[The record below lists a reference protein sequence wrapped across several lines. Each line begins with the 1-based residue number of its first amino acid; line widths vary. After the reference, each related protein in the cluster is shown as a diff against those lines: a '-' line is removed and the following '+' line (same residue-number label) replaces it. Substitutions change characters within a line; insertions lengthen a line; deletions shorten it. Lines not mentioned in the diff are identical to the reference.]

1 MVIRKKYQL
10 DWGKHRLRLGD
21 KTLIMGVINVTP
33 DSFSDGGLFF
43 GPDQA
48 IGQGEALAAQ
58 GADLIDVGGESTR
71 PFSEP
76 LPTREERE
84 RVIPVIRELARRL
97 AIPISVDTYKAEV
110 ARAALENGAAL
121 INDISAL
128 RFDPEMA
135 AVAQSFQVPVILMH
149 MQGTPRNMQTQPRYQ
164 DLLGE
169 LHSFFEERLS
179 WCRANGIPPERLL
192 LDPGIGFGKTLLHNL
207 TLIKRLDFFKD
218 LDCPLLIGTSR
229 KSFIGRLTG
238 QENPRE
244 REWGT
249 GATTALAAWQGA
261 HIVRVHEVAAA
272 RQILAV
278 TDALREAPGA

>member
-1 MVIRKKYQL
+1 MVVRKKYQFN
-10 DWGKHRLRLGD
+10 WGQHRLLLGD
-21 KTLIMGVINVTP
+21 KTLIMGVVNVTP
-33 DSFSDGGLFF
+33 DSFSDGGLFM
-43 GPDQA
+43 DRDRA
-48 IGQGEALAAQ
+48 VARGEALAAQ
-58 GADLIDVGGESTR
+58 GADLLDVGGESTR

-76 LPTREERE
+76 LSAGDEIA
-84 RVIPVIRELARRL
+84 RVIPVVRELARRL
-97 AIPISVDTYKAEV
+97 TIPISVDTTKAAV

-121 INDISAL
+121 VNDISAL

-135 AVAQSFQVPVILMH
+135 SVVQEFGVPLILMH
-149 MQGTPRNMQTQPRYQ
+149 MQGIPRDMQTRPHYQ

-169 LHSFFEERLS
+169 IRAFFEERLVY
-179 WCRANGIPPERLL
+179 CRAGGLLQERLI

-207 TLIKRLDFFKD
+207 TLIKEVNFLQD

-249 GATTALAAWQGA
+249 GATTAIAAWQGA
-261 HIVRVHEVAAA
+261 HILRVHDVDSA
-272 RQILAV
+272 RQVLAV
-278 TDALREAPGA
+278 TDALREAPGP

>member
-1 MVIRKKYQL
+1 MINRKKYQL

-43 GPDQA
+43 SRDQA
-48 IGQGEALAAQ
+48 IAQGEALAAQ
-58 GADLIDVGGESTR
+58 GADLIDVGGESSR
-71 PFSEP
+71 PFSDP
-76 LPTREERE
+76 LPAREERE

-97 AIPISVDTYKAEV
+97 ALPISVDTYKAEV

-135 AVAQSFQVPVILMH
+135 AVARAFQVPVVLMH
-149 MQGTPRNMQTQPRYQ
+149 MQGTPRDMQREPRYG

-169 LHSFFEERLS
+169 IRAFFEERLA
-179 WCRANGIPPERLL
+179 WCRTGGIPRERLI

-207 TLIKRLDFFKD
+207 TLVKRLDSLQD

-229 KSFIGRLTG
+229 KAFIGRLTG
-238 QENPRE
+238 QKNPLE

-249 GATTALAAWQGA
+249 GATTAIAAWQGA
-261 HIVRVHEVAAA
+261 HILRVHEAAAA
-272 RQILAV
+272 RQILEV